1 MAPTD
6 KPPLLFSRD
15 AGRLRLRRR
24 PREACRRPADRGEQ
38 GHAHNPALND
48 RHFLKGANGA
58 IGTMDMAKME
68 AMGGYLFA
76 SGILLDRNGKALKE
90 RPYFETYP

>member
-1 MAPTD
+1 M
-6 KPPLLFSRD
+6 
-15 AGRLRLRRR
+15 
-24 PREACRRPADRGEQ
+24 
-38 GHAHNPALND
+38 
-48 RHFLKGANGA
+48 KGANGA